1 MDTFLQDLR
10 FAWRM
15 LLRSR
20 AFTII
25 ALLSLAIG
33 IGANTTIFSVIYS
46 VLLRPLPAPHPE
58 QLYSVYTRFSDGTK
72 ESASLPDYTDWNSQT
87 SAFAGMA
94 AFTHTS
100 INVGSNG
107 EPERLIAGR
116 ATANLFSVLQLQP
129 VAGRAFTQEEDRPN
143 APPVAIL
150 SYKLWMNRFGGN
162 RDIVGQNITLNAVSY
177 QVVGVAPAA
186 VSEIFAG
193 DIWLPLA
200 LDPAKVGRRS
210 DFLRVVGRL
219 KPGAS
224 GAQAQSQLD
233 AIAKR
238 LAQQY
243 PNSNDGVGV
252 MTLPLHEDM
261 VSEIR
266 PTLLSLW
273 GAVGFVLLIV
283 SANVANLLL
292 ARATVREKEIAVRAA
307 LGARRMR
314 IFRQLLTESSLL
326 AVIGGGL
333 GVLTAEWGS
342 KFLDMIVRR
351 QLGLNAPV
359 VLDTPVLL
367 FAGVVSI
374 GTGLVFGILPALHV
388 AGVNLHES
396 LKLGG
401 RTQAAGRQNLRRAL
415 VVSEIAL
422 SLLLLVGAGL
432 MLRTMSRLLR
442 VDPGFTT
449 ENMLTFRLTLP
460 GAKYKDAQR
469 AQFFQTLLDRVRAL
483 PQVQGAA
490 GVSDLYLTPPG
501 AILTW
506 KIDGRVLPHI
516 TTGGGADA
524 QVRVATP
531 QIFATYGVPLLR
543 GRVFADA
550 DTATAPFVAVI
561 NRRFVDRFYPGE
573 DLVGKRISF
582 SSQDGKPVWREIVGV
597 IDNVRQEALDTET
610 YPEILVPFAQSP
622 ISTMSIVVRTK
633 ADPMSLVDTMR
644 AEVRAMDS
652 TVPLYSVRSMG
663 EVLSESVAPRRL
675 QSYLLGGF
683 AAIALLL
690 AAIGIYGVMTQ
701 AVQMRMSEFGIRM
714 ALGARPRD
722 ILSLAVN
729 YGFRLTLIG
738 LGIGLTLSLV
748 LAQTLSRFLYGIGA
762 RDPWTLAGVTLLLAA
777 VALLACYLPSRRAMS
792 VDPAI
797 ALHNE

>member
-1 MDTFLQDLR
+1 VDTFLQDLR

-15 LLRSR
+15 LFRSR

-72 ESASLPDYTDWNSQT
+72 ESASLPDYTDWNSQN
-87 SAFAGMA
+87 SAFANMA
-94 AFTHTS
+94 AFTRTS
-100 INVGSNG
+100 INLGSNG
-107 EPERLIAGR
+107 EPQRLIGGR
-116 ATANLFSVLQLQP
+116 VTANLFSVLQLQP
-129 VAGRAFTQEEDRPN
+129 VVGRAFTPEEDRPN
-143 APPVAIL
+143 GPHVAIL

-186 VSEIFAG
+186 VSEMFAG

-200 LDPAKVGRRS
+200 LDPAKTGRRS

-219 KPGAS
+219 QPGVS

-233 AIAKR
+233 SIANR
-238 LAQQY
+238 LAKQF
-243 PNSNDGVGV
+243 PNSNDGIGIV
-252 MTLPLHEDM
+252 TLPLHEDM
-261 VSEIR
+261 VSAIR

-314 IFRQLLTESSLL
+314 LFRQLLTESSLL

-333 GVLTAEWGS
+333 GIVIAAWGS
-342 KFLDMIVRR
+342 KFLDLIVRR

-367 FAGVVSI
+367 FAGLVSI

-449 ENMLTFRLTLP
+449 DNMLSFRLTLP
-460 GAKYKDAQR
+460 SAKYKEPQQV
-469 AQFFQTLLDRVRAL
+469 QFFASLIERLRAL
-483 PQVQGAA
+483 PQVQSAA
-490 GVSDLYLTPPG
+490 AVSDLYLTPAG

-506 KIDGRVLPHI
+506 NIDGLPTPNI

-524 QVRVATP
+524 QVRIATP
-531 QIFATYGVPLLR
+531 QIFETYRIELLR
-543 GRVFADA
+543 GRVFTDS
-550 DTATAPFVAVI
+550 DTSTSPNVAII
-561 NRRFVDRFYPGE
+561 NRRFADRFYPGQ
-573 DLVGKRISF
+573 DLLGKRISYNN
-582 SSQDGKPVWREIVGV
+582 QDGKPVWREIVGL
-597 IDNVRQEALDTET
+597 IGNVHQEALDADT
-610 YPEILVPFAQSP
+610 YPEIIVPFAQYP
-622 ISTMSIVVRTK
+622 TPTMSVLVRTK
-633 ADPMSLVDTMR
+633 VDPISLIDTAR
-644 AEVRAMDS
+644 AEVRALDA
-652 TVPLYSVRSMG
+652 TVPLYAVRSMR
-663 EVLSESVAPRRL
+663 EVLSESVAARKL

-683 AAIALLL
+683 AGIALLL
-690 AAIGIYGVMTQ
+690 AAIGIYGVMAQ

-729 YGFRLTLIG
+729 YGLRLTLIG
-738 LGIGLTLSLV
+738 LGIGLTLSLI

-762 RDPWTLAGVTLLLAA
+762 RDPWTLAAVTLLLAS
-777 VALLACYLPSRRAMS
+777 VALLACYIPSRRAMS